1 MMLVWGVCLGVVPFC
16 FPCGGAWWT
25 HFLGLAGT
33 SALAADQADW
43 QPLSAADTGS
53 PVSDRFTLTGGHHK
67 INIFTMS
74 FLSFLHSLVLSRFFE
89 QIVKALKFANT
100 INCEL
105 TKESIHQRH
114 GPSLWP
120 HLAGLTSPFPVRLT
134 QLAPVTTHLWQSLGG
149 YPITQFSGEA
159 LTRLFSFSQGL
170 SSVTDYSIVPHLLAS
185 RGIR

>member
-1 MMLVWGVCLGVVPFC
+1 MFSP
-16 FPCGGAWWT
+16 GGRGALWT

-53 PVSDRFTLTGGHHK
+53 PVSDGFTLAGGHHK
-67 INIFTMS
+67 IKMSFS

-89 QIVKALKFANT
+89 QIAKALKFANT

-105 TKESIHQRH
+105 SIHQRH
-114 GPSLWP
+114 GPSPWP
-120 HLAGLTSPFPVRLT
+120 HLTSLTSPFPVRLT

-170 SSVTDYSIVPHLLAS
+170 SSVTDYSIVPHLHAS